1 MYGIYSSGYHEQN
14 RSKSNRPDFT
24 EKDIF
29 VDNNRKNKNS
39 NFAPIA
45 KEQHPKR
52 TDILYL
58 GASTLSAAIQ
68 NLTSNIH

>member
-1 MYGIYSSGYHEQN
+1 MNE
-14 RSKSNRPDFT
+14 SKSDSYANQFKKL
-24 EKDIF
+24 KDIF

>member
-1 MYGIYSSGYHEQN
+1 MAQRTLIN
-14 RSKSNRPDFT
+14 INSKIRL
-24 EKDIF
+24 

>member
-1 MYGIYSSGYHEQN
+1 MAQRILIN
-14 RSKSNRPDFT
+14 INSKIRLHRTSLQK
-24 EKDIF
+24 KDIF